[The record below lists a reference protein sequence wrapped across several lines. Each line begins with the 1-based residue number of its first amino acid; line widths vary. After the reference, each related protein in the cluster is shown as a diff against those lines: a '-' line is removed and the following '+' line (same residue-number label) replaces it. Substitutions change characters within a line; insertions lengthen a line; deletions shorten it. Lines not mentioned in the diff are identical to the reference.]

1 MRKLFRSIGIAGV
14 GLLLLG
20 TAHAEESGI
29 YARKALQGGNKSAR
43 LTFAVVPQQSATKLA
58 RLWTPILNHLS
69 ARTGYRLS
77 FKTAPD
83 IPTFEQRLARGDYDM
98 AYMNPYHYTV
108 FNQSPGYVAFANEKD
123 KHIRGII
130 VIRKDSGHKD
140 LVEFAG
146 QTLAFPSPGAFAA
159 SILPHAHFKK
169 MSIPFTPNYVMSH
182 DSVYRAVAKGLYPA
196 GGGVIR
202 TFRNMDSAVSDQL
215 RILWTTPPYT
225 PHAIAAHPR
234 VPGDVVTKVQ
244 AAMTAMAEDPIGAG
258 LLDRVKFKGIKP
270 AEDGEWDDVRA
281 LDIDLLDSFIKP

>member
-1 MRKLFRSIGIAGV
+1 MRQLHRSIAILGACI
-14 GLLLLG
+14 LFLG
-20 TAHAEESGI
+20 TAYAAETDI
-29 YARKALQGGNKSAR
+29 YADKAFQKGKKSVR
-43 LTFAVVPQQSATKLA
+43 LTFAVVPQQSIRKLA

-69 ARTGYRLS
+69 AKTGYRLS

-83 IPTFEQRLARGDYDM
+83 IPTFEQRLALGEYDM

-108 FNQSPGYVAFANEKD
+108 FNQSPGYLAFAKEKD
-123 KHIRGII
+123 KHLRGII

-140 LVEFAG
+140 LAEFAG

-169 MSIPFTPNYVMSH
+169 VSIPFTPKYVMSH
-182 DSVYRAVAKGLYPA
+182 DSVYRVVAKGLYPA

-202 TFRNMDSAVSDQL
+202 TFRNMDPAVSDQL

-234 VPGDVVTKVQ
+234 VPGDVVRKVQ
-244 AAMTAMAEDPIGAG
+244 AAMTTMAEDPIGSG
-258 LLDRVKFKGIKP
+258 LLDGVMFKGIKP
-270 AEDGEWDDVRA
+270 AEDSEWDDVRA
-281 LDIDLLDSFIKP
+281 LDIHLLDGFIKS